1 MKFSLIC
8 ATINRTEE
16 VICLLNSLTGQS
28 CQDFELVLV
37 DQNSDDRLIP
47 IIDSYSEQLNIKHIQ
62 SEPGLSRAR
71 NRGLA
76 AAEGEIVAFPDDDCW
91 YGDNLLEKT
100 ALLTEQNP
108 EIQGI
113 TGICFDDRINK
124 SYGRINNRKGL
135 ITKFNVWLKGSS
147 ASMFLLRDF
156 IEQNKLNF
164 DENLGLGSAY
174 YSGEETDFIL
184 TMLKIGGN
192 IYFDPEIRVGHPYKK
207 NLMNHEMIEQGF
219 QYGLGFGYVLRKHN
233 YSYLYRIAVYLR
245 SWIGMII
252 SLLQLRIN
260 WVKYHW
266 NSFQGRRQGYH
277 SFGSANTKA

>member
-8 ATINRTEE
+8 ATINRTEA
-16 VICLLNSLTGQS
+16 IDRLLNSLTGQTHN
-28 CQDFELVLV
+28 DFEFVIV
-37 DQNSDDRLIP
+37 DQNSDGRLLP
-47 IIDSYSEQLNIKHIQ
+47 IIEKYAEQFEIMHI
-62 SEPGLSRAR
+62 SSDPGLSKAR
-71 NRGLA
+71 NLGLESA
-76 AAEGEIVAFPDDDCW
+76 TGEIVAFPDDDCW
-91 YGDNLLEKT
+91 YGDNVLEKV
-100 ALLTEQNP
+100 AILIEENP
-108 EIQGI
+108 DIQGI

-124 SYGRINNRKGL
+124 SYGRVNAHKGL

-147 ASMFLLRDF
+147 ASMFLIRDF

-164 DENLGLGSAY
+164 DENLGLGSAN

-184 TMLKIGGN
+184 SMLNAGAK

-207 NLMNHEMIEQGF
+207 DLMNREMIEQGF

-252 SLLQLRIN
+252 SLLQLKTN

-266 NSFQGRRQGYH
+266 NSYQGRRQGYR
-277 SFGSANTKA
+277 SFGQSNKT